1 MEDQFHAIIAWQNS
15 GLYLRLNH
23 VLVQLHCGHK
33 ESLSGFLIEAHARAA
48 IACGKFNGLPP
59 ICPSVHSVVCGLRP
73 HQVSLFSGGGQDTL
87 ERSAKRASA
96 YAPS

>member
-33 ESLSGFLIEAHARAA
+33 ESLSGFLIEARARAA

-59 ICPSVHSVVCGLRP
+59 IVPPC
-73 HQVSLFSGGGQDTL
+73 TL
-87 ERSAKRASA
+87 SFVGCVLTRCHFFLEVDRT
-96 YAPS
+96 P

>member
-15 GLYLRLNH
+15 RLYLRLNH

-33 ESLSGFLIEAHARAA
+33 ENLSGFLIQAHARAA

-59 ICPSVHSVVCGLRP
+59 IVPPCALSFVGCVLTRCH
-73 HQVSLFSGGGQDTL
+73 FFL
-87 ERSAKRASA
+87 EVDRT
-96 YAPS
+96 P